1 MLPLPGGAGLSPVL
15 GSARR
20 LADFTLPRGT
30 FKRFDL
36 EQVVR
41 LLLDV
46 LSGVMALHEVVTDGQ
61 AFVHGDV
68 SPQTIYVDEH
78 GTARLVPLLNAHST
92 VGAQPEVT
100 GYAAPERRSGLVL
113 DVRADV
119 YSVGV
124 MLWEA
129 LAGKR
134 LSFARE
140 PLQLPARLG
149 WAKPLCAI
157 AERAIARDPA
167 LRFRSAFELSQAIA
181 TAVAPQLSRLDLDAW
196 QEEAPT
202 PVFQPRL
209 HLATLRNSTPPPA
222 VLSLV
227 ETAPPTV
234 ATSTPPP
241 GAAPAT
247 SQALRVGKRGAA
259 WVVVPALAAAGIAV
273 ALAVLVKSP
282 ALGRRM
288 AAAAA
293 PAVLLAPA
301 SPAAKAPPALA
312 TSPNV
317 AVAPVS
323 NVAVSSAL
331 PNLSAASPE
340 APAPSA
346 RANRPQLAST
356 PTPSPVKAKPKPHS
370 SDSDYG
376 I

>member
-46 LSGVMALHEVVTDGQ
+46 LSGVTALHEVVTDEQ

-68 SPQTIYVDEH
+68 SPETIYVDEH

-92 VGAQPEVT
+92 VGAQPEVSR
-100 GYAAPERRSGLVL
+100 YVAPERRSGLAF

-129 LAGKR
+129 LAGKP
-134 LSFARE
+134 LSFSRA
-140 PLQLPARLG
+140 PLQLAARLS
-149 WAKPLCAI
+149 WAQPLCAI
-157 AERAIARDPA
+157 AERAIARDPV

-181 TAVAPQLSRLDLDAW
+181 TAVAPQLSRLNLDAW

-202 PVFQPRL
+202 PVFQPPL
-209 HLATLRNSTPPPA
+209 HLATLRSSTPPPA
-222 VLSLV
+222 VLTLAD
-227 ETAPPTV
+227 TAPP
-234 ATSTPPP
+234 ALLSLSTLPVSR
-241 GAAPAT
+241 AP
-247 SQALRVGKRGAA
+247 KRRAA
-259 WVVVPALAAAGIAV
+259 WVVVPVLAAASVAV
-273 ALAVLVKSP
+273 GLALLVKSP
-282 ALGRRM
+282 GVVRRM
-288 AAAAA
+288 AAAAPHFA
-293 PAVLLAPA
+293 LLAPA
-301 SPAAKAPPALA
+301 PLPATAAHAQLALP
-312 TSPNV
+312 S
-317 AVAPVS
+317 
-323 NVAVSSAL
+323 VAVSATP
-331 PNLSAASPE
+331 PNTSAAVSAT
-340 APAPSA
+340 APASPLPARPSK
-346 RANRPQLAST
+346 PLIAST
-356 PTPSPVKAKPKPHS
+356 PAPNPAKAKPKPRS
-370 SDSDYG
+370 SESDYG